1 MQPDIAAVMTAL
13 ENWHLMRDKSVY
25 INGNGF
31 TPHPGFFAD
40 RFVFIFPLTIIED
53 MSFPRYEDKN
63 EFCKT
68 LNELRNKF
76 GNGGDISK

>member
-31 TPHPGFFAD
+31 ALHPGFCAD
-40 RFVFIFPLTIIED
+40 RFVFIFALTVVEG
-53 MSFPRYEDKN
+53 MTFARYEDKN
-63 EFCKT
+63 EFGKT

-76 GNGGDISK
+76 GNRGDRAK